1 MARKP
6 VTLKTLKRLF
16 ALSGNRCAFPSCAK
30 QLVDSLGNL
39 QCQVCHIEAANP
51 KGERYNAAQTDAQ
64 RRAFGNLVLLCHD
77 HHVVTNDINA
87 YPVPVMRKMKADHE
101 ARSAKLAFV
110 VPEKALKAAQAQT
123 INFGDGDGI
132 QVLVQGSP
140 GAVVHVNQ
148 HAQKHKTEEAGEVS
162 ILDEIFRGVLAKVSD
177 GATLPAGPSIGLN
190 EKIELN
196 FKDDKEQEEVADYV
210 RAALLKMTLVEGT
223 FKALGSESQKDI
235 GAHVLQ
241 KYNELKRQKRKNIDI
256 LTELFKEFTPAGHE
270 KNPPYTNLARAFVLF
285 FFDDCTI
292 FEKTLAEKTRGAQ

>member
-16 ALSGNRCAFPSCAK
+16 ALSGNRCAFPNCVK

-51 KGERYNAAQTDAQ
+51 KGERYNSSQTDEQ
-64 RRAFGNLVLLCHD
+64 RRAFENLVLLCQE
-77 HHVVTNDINA
+77 HHVVTNDVNT
-87 YPVPVMRKMKADHE
+87 YPVSAMRKMKADHE
-101 ARSAKLAFV
+101 TESAKLAFV
-110 VPEKALKAAQAQT
+110 VPEKALKAAQKQT

-148 HAQKHKTEEAGEVS
+148 HAQKNKTEEAGEVS
-162 ILDEIFRGVLAKVSD
+162 ILDEIFRGVLAKVSE
-177 GATLPAGPSIGLN
+177 GATLPVGSSIGLN

-196 FKDDKEQEEVADYV
+196 FQDEKEREEVAEYV

-241 KYNELKRQKRKNIDI
+241 KYNEFKRLGQKNIDI
-256 LTELFKEFTPAGHE
+256 LTELFKEFTPAGQE

-292 FEKTLAEKTRGAQ
+292 FEKTLTEKARSTQ